1 MTFKDG
7 TAFEAAAYMGREYV
21 EIFNGTDLERTS
33 AFLFSAE
40 FSDDLIV
47 EVDVH
52 PEACQEDVEEAEVLA
67 FTYAEVLGRIPR
79 LFRKNI
85 TNLHLRPGC

>member
-1 MTFKDG
+1 
-7 TAFEAAAYMGREYV
+7 MGRDIV

-33 AFLFSAE
+33 AFLFSAD

-52 PEACQEDVEEAEVLA
+52 PEACREDVEEAEVLA
-67 FTYAEVLGRIPR
+67 LTYAEVLGRIPR
-79 LFRKNI
+79 LFRENI